1 MTTEICTKPGIQV
14 LKAGADAL
22 VELEKRYQCSGLSSR
37 ILDYPVSEQSAPL
50 TVGRFEMRPS
60 VDFPFFYEY
69 LEVKTITS
77 GKIVV
82 KDEDG
87 VRYEA
92 GVGDVFIFTPPHL
105 VMFCAESDGTAV
117 YIGHRGPEP
126 SFLPGFEGVVET
138 PIPEKVKVWWKPMV

>member
-1 MTTEICTKPGIQV
+1 MSEYLADQPGIKL
-14 LKAGADAL
+14 LKSGTAQL
-22 VELEKRYQCSGLSSR
+22 VNLEKSYQCPGLISS
-37 ILDYPVSEQSAPL
+37 ILDFPVTNQKAEL

-69 LEVKTITS
+69 LEVKTIVT

-87 VRYEA
+87 VKYVAEP
-92 GVGDVFIFTPPHL
+92 GDVYIFTPPTL

-117 YIGHRGPEP
+117 YLGHRLKEP
-126 SFLPGFEGVVET
+126 SFLPNFLGVVET
-138 PIPEKVKVWWKPMV
+138 PIPDKVRAWWTR